1 MLSQLEIP
9 DPRDDEGGVPHN
21 VSVEFNF
28 LSSRQDSEEEK
39 VQIARLPEE
48 SPIKQKPAATEPE
61 ESDQEE

>member
-39 VQIARLPEE
+39 V
-48 SPIKQKPAATEPE
+48 
-61 ESDQEE
+61 